1 MAVPNSNEREIVD
14 CMRNSYNLIP
24 VMGISTVVIVMIVIA
39 VILIAALVALS
50 IYGKKLQDRQE
61 ASQRELENASQSVSL
76 LVIDKKRMKLSES
89 GLPQIVL
96 EQTPKYM
103 RGRKVP
109 IVKAKIGPRI
119 MPLICDEKIFDV
131 IPVRKEVK
139 AVISGIYIMGVK
151 GLRINL
157 EARQTKMKFSEKIRR
172 KMDDLRKSE
181 EVTDKSKKK
190 KK

>member
-119 MPLICDEKIFDV
+119 I
-131 IPVRKEVK
+131 
-139 AVISGIYIMGVK
+139 
-151 GLRINL
+151 LRIRL
-157 EARQTKMKFSEKIRR
+157 I
-172 KMDDLRKSE
+172 
-181 EVTDKSKKK
+181 
-190 KK
+190 

>member
-1 MAVPNSNEREIVD
+1 M
-14 CMRNSYNLIP
+14 
-24 VMGISTVVIVMIVIA
+24 STAVIVMIVIA

-61 ASQRELENASQSVSL
+61 ASQKELENASQSVSL

-89 GLPQIVL
+89 GLPQLVL
-96 EQTPKYM
+96 DQTPKYM

-119 MPLICDEKIFDV
+119 MSFICDEKIFEV
-131 IPVRKEVK
+131 IPVKKEVK

-151 GLRINL
+151 GLRSNL
-157 EARQTKMKFSEKIRR
+157 ETRKTKMKFSEKMRL
-172 KMDDLRKSE
+172 KMDELKKSE
-181 EVTDKSKKK
+181 EEKEKNKKK

>member
-1 MAVPNSNEREIVD
+1 
-14 CMRNSYNLIP
+14 MRNYFDLVP
-24 VMGISTVVIVMIVIA
+24 VMGISTAVVVMIVIA

-61 ASQRELENASQSVSL
+61 ASQKELENASQSVSL

-96 EQTPKYM
+96 DQTPKYM

-109 IVKAKIGPRI
+109 IVKAKIGSRI
-119 MPLICDEKIFDV
+119 MPLICDEKIFEV
-131 IPVRKEVK
+131 IPVKKEVK

-151 GLRINL
+151 GLRSNL
-157 EARQTKMKFSEKIRR
+157 EARKTKMKFSERMR
-172 KMDDLRKSE
+172 LKMDELKKSE
-181 EVTDKSKKK
+181 DVKEKSKKK

>member
-1 MAVPNSNEREIVD
+1 MKNSFDLVPVF
-14 CMRNSYNLIP
+14 
-24 VMGISTVVIVMIVIA
+24 GISTAVIVMIVIA

-61 ASQRELENASQSVSL
+61 ASQKELENASQSVSL
-76 LVIDKKRMKLSES
+76 LVIDKKRMKLNES

-109 IVKAKIGPRI
+109 IVKAKIGPKI
-119 MPLICDEKIFDV
+119 MPLICDEKIFEL

-139 AVISGIYIMGVK
+139 AIISGIYIMDVK
-151 GLRINL
+151 GLRSNL
-157 EARQTKMKFSEKIRR
+157 EARKTKVKFSEKLRM
-172 KMDDLRKSE
+172 KMDELKKSE
-181 EVTDKSKKK
+181 EKKK
-190 KK
+190 